1 MEYSVNSYRKVA
13 IKQRFSDLK
22 KITEE
27 TTKYVSDSSLEV
39 TAEFKKACTEVMA
52 VLSNTKS
59 EIKEEVPKNMFL
71 FLAANEDVEH
81 KKDLDLEKDIDSLEL
96 SEKAIL
102 LISII
107 YRSYLCP
114 DKQALDEILLK
125 NDKKKK
131 KKMVE
136 ESKDNSDGTEFKF
149 SKDSYMEAISE
160 REKINY
166 LNGLENFDSLDDFL
180 DDEYEF
186 NKFLDEREN
195 SFEKDLSAQERINL
209 KKLDRQ
215 TRKRARKEMDMFE
228 TRLETLD
235 FKAEKQRRKERSL
248 VYKLT
253 HKAKKSK
260 NKPDSQKLL
269 DSGKEEE

>member
-1 MEYSVNSYRKVA
+1 MEYSVNSYRKIAV
-13 IKQRFSDLK
+13 KQRFSDLK
-22 KITEE
+22 EITEE

-39 TAEFKKACTEVMA
+39 TTEFKRACTEVMA
-52 VLSNTKS
+52 VLSNTKAD
-59 EIKEEVPKNMFL
+59 IKEEIPKNMFL

-81 KKDLDLEKDIDSLEL
+81 KNELDLTQDIDSLEL

-114 DKQALDEILLK
+114 NKEALDEILLK

-131 KKMVE
+131 KKKIEDVD
-136 ESKDNSDGTEFKF
+136 ESKETEFKF

-160 REKINY
+160 RERINY

-195 SFEKDLSAQERINL
+195 NFEKDLSVQEKINL
-209 KKLDRQ
+209 KKIDRK
-215 TRKRARKEMDMFE
+215 TRKRARKEMDLFE
-228 TRLETLD
+228 NRLETLD
-235 FKAEKQRRKERSL
+235 FKAEKQRKKEKSL
-248 VYKLT
+248 FYKLRHRT
-253 HKAKKSK
+253 KKTK
-260 NKPDSQKLL
+260 NKPETQKLL
-269 DSGKEEE
+269 NTGKKEG

>member
-1 MEYSVNSYRKVA
+1 MEYSVNSYRKIAV
-13 IKQRFSDLK
+13 KQRFSDLK
-22 KITEE
+22 EITEE

-39 TAEFKKACTEVMA
+39 TTEFKRACTEVMA
-52 VLSNTKS
+52 VLSNTKAD
-59 EIKEEVPKNMFL
+59 IKEEIPKNMFL

-81 KKDLDLEKDIDSLEL
+81 KNELDLTQDIDSLEL

-114 DKQALDEILLK
+114 NKEALDEILLK

-131 KKMVE
+131 KKKIEDVD
-136 ESKDNSDGTEFKF
+136 ESKETEFKF

-160 REKINY
+160 RERINY

-195 SFEKDLSAQERINL
+195 NFEKDLSVQEKINL
-209 KKLDRQ
+209 KKIDRK
-215 TRKRARKEMDMFE
+215 TRKRARKEMDLFE
-228 TRLETLD
+228 NRLETLD
-235 FKAEKQRRKERSL
+235 FKAEKQRKKEKSL
-248 VYKLT
+248 FYKLT
-253 HKAKKSK
+253 HKAKKTK
-260 NKPDSQKLL
+260 KEPDSQKLL
-269 DSGKEEE
+269 KSGIKED